1 MALSAAMAALA
12 VVCCLLYGQ
21 AVRGAVER
29 ERSEALERY
38 GGEVVPVVVAMG
50 DLAAG
55 EPVGARN
62 VTVRDWVADLVPEG
76 AFTSLSD
83 VEGRTVSVPVAA
95 GVPLTSLNFRDDAR
109 AAEVPA
115 GRVAVAVSAPDRAG
129 MPPGVAEGTRLA
141 AYEVTQDGVRLL
153 SQGCVVIGVPAEGA
167 QGASAT
173 VGLAV
178 EPGDVSAVLGAAARG
193 TLRLAV
199 PADDV
204 DGLSLGPVAA
214 PDEVAPV
221 GGEADGSAPAGET
234 GGTSVG
240 WEGDGEAPSTVDGAG
255 EAA

>member
-1 MALSAAMAALA
+1 MALSGAMAALA

-21 AVRGAVER
+21 AVRGAAER

-38 GGEVVPVVVAMG
+38 GGEVVPVVVATG
-50 DLAAG
+50 DLVAG
-55 EPVGARN
+55 
-62 VTVRDWVADLVPEG
+62 VPEG

-83 VEGRTVSVPVAA
+83 VEGRTLSVPVAA

-141 AYEVTQDGVRLL
+141 AYEVTQEGVRLL
-153 SQGCVVIGVPAEGA
+153 SQGCVVIGVPAEGP

-221 GGEADGSAPAGET
+221 GGEADGLGPAAET
-234 GGTSVG
+234 GGTPVG
-240 WEGDGEAPSTVDGAG
+240 GEGDGAAPSPVDEAG